1 MEGADTNTQ
10 TLRNEGLLA
19 GELPADYERWIN
31 GLSPQT
37 IEELR
42 SLKKILKDEH
52 GIEAVPIRVKD
63 KGLLPIF
70 AVTKSMPVL

>member
-10 TLRNEGLLA
+10 ILRNEGLLA
-19 GELPADYERWIN
+19 GELPAEYETWID

-42 SLKKILKDEH
+42 SLKQTLKDKD
-52 GIEAVPIRVKD
+52 IEAVPIRVKD
-63 KGLLPIF
+63 KGLLQIF